1 MRRSFGLDVLA
12 CPRCGDR
19 MELIAAIED
28 PDVARRIL
36 THLGLPARAPP
47 RGRPWRRQ
55 LLLDQSRTCVETAP
69 DTPDGVDPPS
79 AFE

>member
-1 MRRSFGLDVLA
+1 MRRTWGLSTLD

-19 MELIAAIED
+19 MELIAAIID
-28 PDVARRIL
+28 PAVAKKIL
-36 THLGLPARAPP
+36 IHLGVPARAPP

-55 LLLDQSRTCVETAP
+55 LGLPLHPGTSGVAE
-69 DTPDGVDPPS
+69 DGVDPPS

>member
-28 PDVARRIL
+28 PAVARRIL
-36 THLGLPARAPP
+36 ERLGLPARAPP
-47 RGRPWRRQ
+47 RGKPWRRQ

-69 DTPDGVDPPS
+69 DTYDGLDPPS